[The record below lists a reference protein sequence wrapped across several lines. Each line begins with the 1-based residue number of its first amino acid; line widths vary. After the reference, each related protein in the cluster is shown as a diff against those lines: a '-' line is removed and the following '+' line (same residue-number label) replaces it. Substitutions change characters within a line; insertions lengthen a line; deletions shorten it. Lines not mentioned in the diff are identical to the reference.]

1 MCNFERFFEDDR
13 LPLKSDEEI
22 ECFQQPTFSDFN
34 KYQDEIIEKIVNRDK
49 EKGIE
54 GSGGLE
60 RTIAV
65 EHSFMDFQYMII
77 GEKISK
83 ARTDGNFVFDELF
96 LSKLMIQ
103 PESNVEFY
111 Q

>member
-1 MCNFERFFEDDR
+1 MNASNN
-13 LPLKSDEEI
+13 LLSAISISTKMKSLRKLSI
-22 ECFQQPTFSDFN
+22 ETR
-34 KYQDEIIEKIVNRDK
+34 KKVLRGK
-49 EKGIE
+49 E
-54 GSGGLE
+54 GS

-111 Q
+111 